1 MRCGNGK
8 WPQGE
13 ITIQNWGNVELWKES
28 RQQNYMERPLLEMI
42 IDRIAVNIL
51 VQDRDCSYRM
61 NKKSEEVK
69 FGKIQL
75 FLTELQHG
83 HSKNRWIPH
92 RILKCVLDKVNWYG
106 FPELPFIRYHIQFIF
121 ETFGQRCLEIKYKNT
136 MLKRILD

>member
-1 MRCGNGK
+1 MRCGNGY

-51 VQDRDCSYRM
+51 MQDRVCSYRM

-69 FGKIQL
+69 LGKYS
-75 FLTELQHG
+75 F
-83 HSKNRWIPH
+83 
-92 RILKCVLDKVNWYG
+92 
-106 FPELPFIRYHIQFIF
+106 F
-121 ETFGQRCLEIKYKNT
+121 
-136 MLKRILD
+136 

>member
-8 WPQGE
+8 RPQGE

-42 IDRIAVNIL
+42 IDRLQYPHARSGL
-51 VQDRDCSYRM
+51 LLSYM

-69 FGKIQL
+69 IGKIQL

-83 HSKNRWIPH
+83 HNKNRWIPH
-92 RILKCVLDKVNWYG
+92 RILKFVLDKVN
-106 FPELPFIRYHIQFIF
+106 
-121 ETFGQRCLEIKYKNT
+121 
-136 MLKRILD
+136 

>member
-1 MRCGNGK
+1 MAAGGNNHPKLGGCRIMEGITAAELYGK
-8 WPQGE
+8 AFTGND
-13 ITIQNWGNVELWKES
+13 NWS
-28 RQQNYMERPLLEMI
+28 DRRQYPHARSGLL
-42 IDRIAVNIL
+42 L
-51 VQDRDCSYRM
+51 SYM

-83 HSKNRWIPH
+83 HNKNRWIPH

>member
-1 MRCGNGK
+1 MVKINETTLMRCGNRK

-51 VQDRDCSYRM
+51 VQDRVCSYRM

-75 FLTELQHG
+75 F
-83 HSKNRWIPH
+83 
-92 RILKCVLDKVNWYG
+92 
-106 FPELPFIRYHIQFIF
+106 
-121 ETFGQRCLEIKYKNT
+121 
-136 MLKRILD
+136 

>member
-1 MRCGNGK
+1 MWEWKVAAGGNNYPKLGECRIMEGITAAELYGK
-8 WPQGE
+8 AIAGND
-13 ITIQNWGNVELWKES
+13 NWSPSISSCKIGFALIVW
-28 RQQNYMERPLLEMI
+28 I
-42 IDRIAVNIL
+42 
-51 VQDRDCSYRM
+51 
-61 NKKSEEVK
+61 KKSEEVK
-69 FGKIQL
+69 FEKIQL

-92 RILKCVLDKVNWYG
+92 RILKFVLDKVNWYG

>member
-1 MRCGNGK
+1 MRCGNGY

-42 IDRIAVNIL
+42 IDRLQYPHARSGL
-51 VQDRDCSYRM
+51 LLSYM

-83 HSKNRWIPH
+83 HNKNRWIPH
-92 RILKCVLDKVNWYG
+92 RILKCVLDKVNFFYG
-106 FPELPFIRYHIQFIF
+106 FPELPFIRYHIQLFS
-121 ETFGQRCLEIKYKNT
+121 RL
-136 MLKRILD
+136 LDRDV

>member
-1 MRCGNGK
+1 MRCGNGY

-13 ITIQNWGNVELWKES
+13 ITIKNWGNVELWKES

-51 VQDRDCSYRM
+51 MQDRVCSYRM

-75 FLTELQHG
+75 FLTELQLG

-92 RILKCVLDKVNWYG
+92 RILKCVLDKVN
-106 FPELPFIRYHIQFIF
+106 
-121 ETFGQRCLEIKYKNT
+121 
-136 MLKRILD
+136 